1 MAHGDSQIHA
11 ALVAALT
18 GLTTTGANVFDDET
32 TPIPEAS
39 LPALRVLDDGV
50 GRIEYATLRAP
61 RTLLRTQSYT
71 VVALCKTANAK
82 AKLNTILAEV
92 EVAVYTNRTL
102 GGIARD
108 MRVETYD
115 KKFSDELETRV
126 GEAPITINV
135 DWVCIEGSPQTPT

>member
-1 MAHGDSQIHA
+1 MAHGDAQIHA

-50 GRIEYATLRAP
+50 CQIEYATQRVP
-61 RTLLRTQSYT
+61 RTLLRTQGYT
-71 VVALCKTANAK
+71 VRALCKVANAK
-82 AKLNTILAEV
+82 GKLNTILAEV
-92 EVAVYTNRTL
+92 EAAIYANRTL

-108 MRVETYD
+108 MRVEGYD
-115 KKFSDELETRV
+115 KSFSDELETRA
-126 GEAPITINV
+126 GEAAITIVV
-135 DWVCIEGSPQTPT
+135 DWSCLEGSPQTPL